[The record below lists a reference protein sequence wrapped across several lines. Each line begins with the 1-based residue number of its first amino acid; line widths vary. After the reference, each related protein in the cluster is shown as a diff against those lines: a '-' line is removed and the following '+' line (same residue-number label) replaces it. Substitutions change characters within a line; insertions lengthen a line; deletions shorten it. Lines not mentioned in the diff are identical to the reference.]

1 MCGACGGG
9 GGARSTSRAIAAP
22 DDAGSDLATPHVDAS
37 AGSTSSAFRDLVMS
51 AADCRTPP
59 RDSVSRA
66 DALADVAMVERVIR
80 RGWAGLET
88 MTAAGADFDA
98 VLADLARSIAAA
110 PEPIAVADLQ
120 DLLVAAL
127 RPAADNHL
135 AFFFFTGGGHIRRK
149 SVGRHLDAYT
159 ADVPVTAGAR
169 LLDCEGFATRDL
181 MKPMLMLAAN
191 ALTVA
196 SRPVVL
202 SETPPPPLRCRLHV
216 ENGSTRTV
224 ELPLRRVRVG
234 RRDAPSTPAFE
245 LVDGAVPRLTLRT
258 FWTGRETELAAFVKT
273 APALRERRALV
284 FDLRGNGGGSDSY
297 GKDWLAQLTD
307 QTLVGARVDRLDSDV
322 TRQGIVN
329 DNTCQIAEGLT
340 DADALRGARE
350 RLAYGNR
357 VVDEAESAGAPL
369 RAWRPRSVVTEGH
382 APSRFRAPLVALV
395 DSGCGSACESFVS
408 HVRQLDGAV
417 VVGENTGGIGAFGE
431 VLVYRLPKSG
441 LGMTAGMKYFHDLDP
456 TRAVPEGRGHL
467 PDYWIDIDAPPA
479 LTERIAEC
487 LAKPACPLRARP

>member
-1 MCGACGGG
+1 LLEIA
-9 GGARSTSRAIAAP
+9 ARDAAGSAETTSR
-22 DDAGSDLATPHVDAS
+22 VDAS
-37 AGSTSSAFRDLVMS
+37 IASSPSAFRDLVMS

-66 DALADVAMVERVIR
+66 DALADAAMVERVLR

-98 VLADLARSIAAA
+98 VFADLARSIAAA
-110 PEPIAVADLQ
+110 PERIAVAELQ

-135 AFFFFTGGGHIRRK
+135 AFFFFTGGGHARRK

-159 ADVPVTAGAR
+159 AELPIAGGAR
-169 LLDCEGFATRDL
+169 LLDCAGFATREL
-181 MKPMLMLAAN
+181 MKPMILLAAN

-202 SETPPPPLRCRLHV
+202 SETPPPPLRCRVHG

-224 ELPLRRVRVG
+224 ELPLHRLRVG
-234 RRDAPSTPAFE
+234 RQGAPSTPAFD
-245 LVDGAVPRLTLRT
+245 LDDGAVPRLTLRT
-258 FWTGRETELAAFVKT
+258 FWTGRESELAAFVKT

-307 QTLVGARVDRLDSDV
+307 QTLIGARVERLDSDV

-340 DADALRGARE
+340 DTDALRGARE
-350 RLAYGNR
+350 HLAYGNR
-357 VVDEAESAGAPL
+357 VVDEAESSGAPL
-369 RAWRPRSVVTEGH
+369 RAWRPRSVVTEGR

-395 DSGCGSACESFVS
+395 DAGCASACESFVS

-456 TRAVPEGRGHL
+456 ARVVPEGRGHL
-467 PDYWIDIDAPPA
+467 PDYWIDTDAPAA
-479 LTERIAEC
+479 LTQRIADC

>member
-1 MCGACGGG
+1 MDA
-9 GGARSTSRAIAAP
+9 TS
-22 DDAGSDLATPHVDAS
+22 SVDAS
-37 AGSTSSAFRDLVMS
+37 TRSTPSAFRDLVMS

-59 RDSVSRA
+59 RDAVSRA
-66 DALADVAMVERVIR
+66 DALADAAMVERVLR

-98 VLADLARSIAAA
+98 MFADLARAIAAA
-110 PEPIAVADLQ
+110 PEPIAIADLQ
-120 DLLVAAL
+120 DRLVAAL

-135 AFFFFTGGGHIRRK
+135 AFFFFTDRGHARRK
-149 SVGRHLDAYT
+149 TVGRHLSAYT
-159 ADVPVTAGAR
+159 AALPTAGGAR
-169 LLDCEGFATRDL
+169 MLDCEGFTTREL
-181 MKPMLMLAAN
+181 MKPMILLAAN

-202 SETPPPPLRCRLHV
+202 AETEPPPLRCRFQMRD
-216 ENGSTRTV
+216 GSTRAV
-224 ELPLRRVRVG
+224 ELPLHRVRVG
-234 RRDAPSTPAFE
+234 TPDAPSAPAFE
-245 LVDGAVPRLTLRT
+245 LDDGAVPRLTLRT
-258 FWTGRETELAAFVKT
+258 FWTGREAELAAFVKS
-273 APALRERRALV
+273 APALRDRSALV

-357 VVDEAESAGAPL
+357 VVDEAESAGVPL
-369 RAWRPRSVVTEGH
+369 RVWRPRSVVTEGH
-382 APSRFRAPLVALV
+382 APSRFRVPLVALV
-395 DSGCGSACESFVS
+395 DSGCASACESFVS

-441 LGMTAGMKYFHDLDP
+441 LGMTAGMKYFRDP
-456 TRAVPEGRGHL
+456 DPARAVPEGRGHL
-467 PDYWIDIDAPPA
+467 PDYWIDTDAPLA
-479 LTERIAEC
+479 LTERIAAC
-487 LAKPACPLRARP
+487 LARPGCPLRARP